1 MNLGVTHAEC
11 ASAHVSLQ
19 FATMLRFTSRQRKM
33 VIGKVPDLANLT
45 FRSMVVGQFLT
56 DRPFSLR
63 LALIGFGV
71 WAVLAIFAPKVAG
84 DE

>member
-1 MNLGVTHAEC
+1 
-11 ASAHVSLQ
+11 
-19 FATMLRFTSRQRKM
+19 M
-33 VIGKVPDLANLT
+33 VIEKVPDLANLT
-45 FRSMVVGQFLT
+45 FGSMVVGQFLT